1 MWSSGSLLFLQVAA
15 VDHGLTLG
23 LLFFAVPRLPDK
35 FTGLCIEGSQDT
47 HAAVKEDL
55 SGARSRGVVGVARL
69 GPIVVVESVRKNL
82 FPECLARIGVH
93 TQDHV
98 IGLDAPQIKELFFIE
113 TLTNQFR
120 VSEEL
125 FRHNTWIVVVRDIR

>member
-1 MWSSGSLLFLQVAA
+1 MAA

-35 FTGLCIEGSQDT
+35 LTGLRIEGSQDT

-55 SGARSRGVVGVARL
+55 SGTCSRGVVCVARL
-69 GPIVVVESVRKNL
+69 GPIVVVESVREDF
-82 FPECLARIGVH
+82 FPNRLARIGVH

-113 TLTNQFR
+113 SLTNQFR
-120 VSEEL
+120 VSKEL

>member
-1 MWSSGSLLFLQVAA
+1 MAA
-15 VDHGLTLG
+15 VDHGLTPG

-35 FTGLCIEGSQDT
+35 FTGLRIEGPQDT
-47 HAAVKEDL
+47 HATVKEDL
-55 SGARSRGVVGVARL
+55 SVACSRGVIGVARL
-69 GPIVVVESVRKNL
+69 APIVVVEPVREHL
-82 FPECLARIGVH
+82 SPERLACIGVH

-120 VSEEL
+120 VSKEL